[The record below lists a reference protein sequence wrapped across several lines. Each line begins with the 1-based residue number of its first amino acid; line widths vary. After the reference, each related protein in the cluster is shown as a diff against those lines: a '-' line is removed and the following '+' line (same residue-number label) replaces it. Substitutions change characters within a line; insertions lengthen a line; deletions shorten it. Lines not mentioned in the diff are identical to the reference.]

1 MIVRDVTSVT
11 QPGRV
16 WRSSAVLG
24 EAREEGRE
32 LGREGGREEGRELDR
47 ELGKEQGGRLRK
59 SRSEN
64 LSLKDLS
71 MELPTAKYF

>member
-24 EAREEGRE
+24 EAREGGRE
-32 LGREGGREEGRELDR
+32 LGREE
-47 ELGKEQGGRLRK
+47 GGRLRK

-64 LSLKDLS
+64 FSLKDLS

>member
-24 EAREEGRE
+24 EAREGGRE
-32 LGREGGREEGRELDR
+32 LGREEGRELDR

-64 LSLKDLS
+64 FSLKDLS

>member
-24 EAREEGRE
+24 EAREGGRE
-32 LGREGGREEGRELDR
+32 EGREEGRELDR

>member
-16 WRSSAVLG
+16 WKSSAVLG
-24 EAREEGRE
+24 EAREELGRE
-32 LGREGGREEGRELDR
+32 LGREEGG
-47 ELGKEQGGRLRK
+47 KIRK

-64 LSLKDLS
+64 FSLKDLS